1 MIATFETEHPY
12 PNNTNTALNITC
24 DSTHNVAYLI
34 MDFSTESG
42 YDFVTLT
49 DTDADLRILSK
60 SFYSTCEFHND
71 IKGGPV
77 EQTCPIMKL
86 IIMSIYTTMTT
97 NQILISFFASGL
109 TPALHHWRFYLLRIT

>member
-12 PNNTNTALNITC
+12 SNNRNTASTITC

-60 SFYSTCEFHND
+60 LFYSTCEFHND

-97 NQILISFFASGL
+97 NQMQISFFASGS
-109 TPALHHWRFYLLRIT
+109 TPALHRSRFHSLRMK